1 VRAASPVGP
10 ALMVLAAGIIA
21 LSVAFGSQHFGGLQ
35 PCELCVLQR
44 WPWGAG
50 ILFALLAVIIAPA
63 RRGFLALAALS
74 VAVSAGIAGFHVGV
88 EQGWWEG
95 LAGCSAGAT
104 PQTLDQLRALV
115 SKAPVV
121 RCTDIPWQAFGL
133 SMAGWNF
140 VAALMTA
147 GFGALAALT
156 PPRSRGLSSW

>member
-1 VRAASPVGP
+1 MKPASPISP
-10 ALMVLAAGIIA
+10 ALMVLAAGITA

-50 ILFALLAVIIAPA
+50 ILFALLAVVIAPA

-74 VAVSAGIAGFHVGV
+74 VAVSAGIAAFHVGV

-104 PQTLDQLRALV
+104 PETLEQLRALV

-121 RCTDIPWQAFGL
+121 RCTDIPWQALGL

-140 VAALMTA
+140 VAAAATA
-147 GFGALAALT
+147 AFGAVAAFT
-156 PPRSRGLSSW
+156 PPRPRGLSSW